1 MGNQE
6 TWDLYLPSIVFS
18 MNNTENRSTGYSPFF
33 LTYGRNPKTVID
45 SVINLGDKEKNILQ
59 SVTDMILAQDLAW
72 ETSQNNLK
80 LAEKDMKTRY
90 DSKAIQSPIMKA
102 DIVYL
107 QIPNLLKQGTSKKL
121 QPIYSGP
128 YLVCKRPNIHTATL
142 RDIKTGKLLT
152 RNVHVDRLKRITDIR
167 NNKFAGR
174 LIQPDNDQ
182 LKKMWKINDKEI
194 KATEQ
199 LLRTDNKIQARPTH
213 SKVKRRSK
221 RGQKST

>member
-1 MGNQE
+1 MTVTSPLRKTINQLQARLG
-6 TWDLYLPSIVFS
+6 TAQTGHLGPGGQAVQTSLQLTLPLSFIATY
-18 MNNTENRSTGYSPFF
+18 NNST
-33 LTYGRNPKTVID
+33 KT
-45 SVINLGDKEKNILQ
+45 S
-59 SVTDMILAQDLAW
+59 
-72 ETSQNNLK
+72 
-80 LAEKDMKTRY
+80 
-90 DSKAIQSPIMKA
+90 IQSPIMKA

-107 QIPNLLKQGTSKKL
+107 HIPNLLKQGTSKKL
-121 QPIYSGP
+121 QPIFSGP

-152 RNVHVDRLKRITDIR
+152 RNVHVDRLKRITEIR

-174 LIQPDNDQ
+174 LIKPDNDQ